1 MIYVGTCGY
10 GYKDWIGPFYAP
22 KTKPAEMLP
31 AYARRFRAV
40 EIDSSYYG
48 VPKPQ
53 TVASMAA
60 RTPQDFRFSFKLPQ
74 TVTHPADPSS
84 LRVHDD
90 ARLLLESLEPVR
102 QAQKLACVLAQFP
115 NGFKPE
121 GNREEYLRDVVDA
134 FAGVPVD
141 RRVPQR
147 EVAAARDVR
156 DCCARSAPATAT
168 STCRSSTG
176 CSRRPPTRSAR
187 SGTCAFT
194 AATPKSGG
202 PAATSRATTTSTPRE
217 ELVPWTDRIAEVEE
231 QVADTYVFFNNHA
244 SGRAAQN
251 AEMLEALLDD
261 RYGPLAEESVAH
273 AAGGSPE
280 QTPFAFAEDGD
291 A

>member
-10 GYKDWIGPFYAP
+10 AYKDWIGPFYAP
-22 KTKPAEMLP
+22 KTKQPEMLP

-40 EIDSSYYG
+40 EVDSSYYG

-60 RTPQDFRFSFKLPQ
+60 RTPRDFRFSFKLPQ

-84 LRVHDD
+84 LRIHDD

-102 QAQKLACVLAQFP
+102 RANKLACVLAQFP

-121 GNREEYLRDVVDA
+121 GNREEYLRAVVDA
-134 FAGVPVD
+134 FAGVSVIVEFRNAKWQRPETFAMLREIGAGYCNVDMPQLDGLLAPSSDALGPVGY
-141 RRVPQR
+141 
-147 EVAAARDVR
+147 VR
-156 DCCARSAPATAT
+156 FHGRNAKKWWTGSNVTRYDYIYTAQ
-168 STCRSSTG
+168 
-176 CSRRPPTRSAR
+176 
-187 SGTCAFT
+187 
-194 AATPKSGG
+194 
-202 PAATSRATTTSTPRE
+202 

-231 QVADTYVFFNNHA
+231 QVDDTYVFFNNHA

-261 RYGPLAEESVAH
+261 RYGPLAEEAVAH
-273 AAGGSPE
+273 AAGGSPA